1 MDDGNELLAPGVK
14 ENRTSVELYSQ
25 SERLFAPTAN
35 QEAQS
40 HVATLAVLYN
50 TQGVRC
56 LFWDGRLLHDPSNR
70 SRATWAGWAVVN
82 SQPIKGGL
90 NVSTGLQNGRSG

>member
-14 ENRTSVELYSQ
+14 ENRTVVKLYSQ

-56 LFWDGRLLHDPSNR
+56 LFWDGRLLHESSNR
-70 SRATWAGWAVVN
+70 SRATWARWAVVD
-82 SQPIKGGL
+82 SQSIKGAL
-90 NVSTGLQNGRSG
+90 SVSTGVQNGRSG

>member
-14 ENRTSVELYSQ
+14 ENRTVVKLYSQ

-40 HVATLAVLYN
+40 HVAMLAVLYN
-50 TQGVRC
+50 TQGVRS
-56 LFWDGRLLHDPSNR
+56 LFWDGRLLNDPSNR
-70 SRATWAGWAVVN
+70 SRVTWVGWAVVD
-82 SQPIKGGL
+82 SQPIKGVL
-90 NVSTGLQNGRSG
+90 RVSTGRSG